1 MFGHVLYSTH
11 YAELNYLALQYW
23 AAFGSCFTVLMVL
36 CLLTLDNTRSRSCQA
51 WNAKFGLV
59 CFVIG
64 AALLFLYSTTG
75 KYVISLSFD

>member
-11 YAELNYLALQYW
+11 YTELNYMALQYW

-36 CLLTLDNTRSRSCQA
+36 CLFTSDNTRSHSCRA

-59 CFVIG
+59 CFLIG
-64 AALLFLYSTTG
+64 AELLFLYSTTG
-75 KYVISLSFD
+75 KYVISLLFN